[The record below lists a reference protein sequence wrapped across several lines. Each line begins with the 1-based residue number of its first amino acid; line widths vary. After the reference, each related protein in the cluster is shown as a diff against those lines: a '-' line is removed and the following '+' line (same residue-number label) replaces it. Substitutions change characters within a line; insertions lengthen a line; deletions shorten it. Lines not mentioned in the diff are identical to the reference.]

1 MILSKL
7 LKKIKKQHMPACF
20 FTRKQMMKKGHFY
33 KFIKKEVLD
42 EGNTLIYEDK
52 VYIAPEEGVFHVMA
66 GLDSDR
72 TYLAIISFNDSK
84 LPDGKSG
91 EYRQDNGWEYL
102 VNGYHIE
109 DAFPID
115 SEKFRLFLKEHIDL
129 NDEHQVS
136 AARTH
141 LTRIR
146 AYQTLDFLD
155 ELL

>member
-1 MILSKL
+1 
-7 LKKIKKQHMPACF
+7 
-20 FTRKQMMKKGHFY
+20 
-33 KFIKKEVLD
+33 
-42 EGNTLIYEDK
+42 
-52 VYIAPEEGVFHVMA
+52 MA
-66 GLDSDR
+66 GLDSGR

>member
-1 MILSKL
+1 
-7 LKKIKKQHMPACF
+7 MPACYF
-20 FTRKQMMKKGHFY
+20 IRKQMMKKGHFY
-33 KFIKKEVLD
+33 KFIKKEFLE

-52 VYIAPEEGVFHVMA
+52 VYIATEEGVFHVIA

-84 LPDGKSG
+84 IPDGKSG
-91 EYRQDNGWEYL
+91 EYRQDNDWEYL

-129 NDEHQVS
+129 KDEHQVYS
-136 AARTH
+136 ARTH

-155 ELL
+155 ELLKKKCSITVIF

>member
-1 MILSKL
+1 
-7 LKKIKKQHMPACF
+7 
-20 FTRKQMMKKGHFY
+20 
-33 KFIKKEVLD
+33 
-42 EGNTLIYEDK
+42 
-52 VYIAPEEGVFHVMA
+52 MA

-72 TYLAIISFNDSK
+72 TYLTIISFNDSK

-91 EYRQDNGWEYL
+91 EYRKDNDWEYL

-115 SEKFRLFLKEHIDL
+115 SEKFRLFLKKHIDL

-136 AARTH
+136 AVRTH

-146 AYQTLDFLD
+146 DYQTLDFLD
-155 ELL
+155 ALYLGIRDSQQITTIIKQIH